1 MKPIRDYS
9 SLFTRGLIG
18 VWLLAVALP
27 LVVSLLLGQPGGG
40 IPLAGVVLWFVL
52 LRAARW
58 LSPPVRADAF
68 MRRGKYAE
76 ALALC
81 DQALAARDEGAWTG
95 GRRLIWLN
103 RRTSALI
110 GAGRA
115 GEALVTAL
123 EALEVSADPETLGN
137 CAMALVRLNRYD
149 EAIAAARLAL
159 SLSRERSV
167 VGNAA
172 LALALL
178 ARSLPAE
185 AEALAR
191 AGLEDATSLL
201 PFVRPEHYALC
212 LAALCRA
219 LRAQNAPAVL
229 VTDPGATST
238 SASERP
244 DAAPAAPSRPLAGAG
259 AVGRNAQAARYL
271 DQLRDATRG
280 SPYLRAIAL
289 LEEADALAEA
299 AGAEERVF
307 SLLAE
312 AHRLAPEYALWF
324 VAQPATFDRL
334 RADERLAPYLSAA
347 AARIEAERAAVPNAE
362 LVELEL
368 ANARGAAR
376 PRPAPQ
382 SSREAM
388 LVQVATL
395 AGTFALL
402 LIWAYRF
409 FIAGA

>member
-9 SLFTRGLIG
+9 HLFTRGLIG

-40 IPLAGVVLWFVL
+40 IPLAGVVLWFAL

-58 LSPPVRADAF
+58 LSPPVRADAL

-103 RRTSALI
+103 RRTSALL

-115 GEALVTAL
+115 GAALVTAL
-123 EALEVSADPETLGN
+123 EAMEVSADPETLGN

-178 ARSLPAE
+178 ARGLPAE

-201 PFVRPEHYALC
+201 PFVRPEHYTLC

-229 VTDPGATST
+229 VTDPSATG
-238 SASERP
+238 ASERP
-244 DAAPAAPSRPLAGAG
+244 AAAPAPPSRPLARAG
-259 AVGRNAQAARYL
+259 EAARNTQAARYL
-271 DQLRDATRG
+271 DQLRDAARG
-280 SPYLRAIAL
+280 SPYLRAITL
-289 LEEADALAEA
+289 LEEADALADT

-312 AHRLAPEYALWF
+312 AHHLAPEYALWF
-324 VAQPATFDRL
+324 VAQPATLDRW
-334 RADERLAPYLSAA
+334 RDGERLAPYLSAS

-368 ANARGAAR
+368 ANARASAR

>member
-1 MKPIRDYS
+1 MLMKPTRDYS

-40 IPLAGVVLWFVL
+40 IPLAGVVLWFAL

-58 LSPPVRADAF
+58 LSPPVRADAL

-103 RRTSALI
+103 RRTSALL

-123 EALEVSADPETLGN
+123 EAMEVSADPETLGN

-149 EAIAAARLAL
+149 EAIVAARLAL

-178 ARSLPAE
+178 ARGLPAE

-219 LRAQNAPAVL
+219 LRAQNTPAVL
-229 VTDPGATST
+229 VTDPSAPG
-238 SASERP
+238 ASERP
-244 DAAPAAPSRPLAGAG
+244 AASSRPLAGAG
-259 AVGRNAQAARYL
+259 AAGRNAQAARYL
-271 DQLRDATRG
+271 DQLRYSSRG
-280 SPYLRAIAL
+280 SPYLHAIAL
-289 LEEADALAEA
+289 LEEADALAGA
-299 AGAEERVF
+299 AGAEERLF

-334 RADERLAPYLSAA
+334 RADERLAPYLSAS
-347 AARIEAERAAVPNAE
+347 AARIEAERAAMPNAE
-362 LVELEL
+362 VVALEM
-368 ANARGAAR
+368 ANARASAR

>member
-9 SLFTRGLIG
+9 RLFTRGLIG

-27 LVVSLLLGQPGGG
+27 LVVSLLLGQPAGG

-68 MRRGKYAE
+68 MRRGKYTE

-81 DQALAARDEGAWTG
+81 DQALAARDEGAWMG
-95 GRRLIWLN
+95 ARRLIWLN
-103 RRTSALI
+103 RRTSALL

-115 GEALVTAL
+115 GEALVSAL
-123 EALEVSADPETLGN
+123 DALEVSADPETLGN

-159 SLSRERSV
+159 ALSRERSV

-178 ARSLPAE
+178 ARGLPAE

-212 LAALCRA
+212 LVALCRA
-219 LRAQNAPAVL
+219 LRTQNAPAVL
-229 VTDPGATST
+229 VTDPGTGET
-238 SASERP
+238 SERP

-259 AVGRNAQAARYL
+259 AAGRSAQAARYL
-271 DQLRDATRG
+271 DQLRDAGRG
-280 SPYLRAIAL
+280 SPYLHAIAL
-289 LEEADALAEA
+289 LEEADTLAEA
-299 AGAEERVF
+299 AGGEERVF

-334 RADERLAPYLSAA
+334 RADERLAPYLSAS
-347 AARIEAERAAVPNAE
+347 AARIEVERGAVPNAE

-388 LVQVATL
+388 LVLVATL

-409 FIAGA
+409 FIAGV

>member
-9 SLFTRGLIG
+9 HLFTRGLIG

-40 IPLAGVVLWFVL
+40 IPLAGVVLWFAL

-58 LSPPVRADAF
+58 LSPPVRADAL

-103 RRTSALI
+103 RRTSALL

-115 GEALVTAL
+115 GAALVTAL
-123 EALEVSADPETLGN
+123 EAMEVSADPETLGN

-178 ARSLPAE
+178 ARGLPAE

-191 AGLEDATSLL
+191 APASKMPRRCCRSCGRSTTRSASPPSAARCARRMRL
-201 PFVRPEHYALC
+201 PSSSRTPAPPAHPSGRLRLQRRPPPAGARRGGRTQHAG
-212 LAALCRA
+212 RA
-219 LRAQNAPAVL
+219 LPRPIARRRARFAL
-229 VTDPGATST
+229 S
-238 SASERP
+238 
-244 DAAPAAPSRPLAGAG
+244 
-259 AVGRNAQAARYL
+259 ARYHPA
-271 DQLRDATRG
+271 RRSGCAGGHGRRRG
-280 SPYLRAIAL
+280 ACLFPAGRSPPPCAGICAL
-289 LEEADALAEA
+289 
-299 AGAEERVF
+299 V
-307 SLLAE
+307 
-312 AHRLAPEYALWF
+312 
-324 VAQPATFDRL
+324 
-334 RADERLAPYLSAA
+334 
-347 AARIEAERAAVPNAE
+347 
-362 LVELEL
+362 
-368 ANARGAAR
+368 RGAAR
-376 PRPAPQ
+376 HVGPVARRRAAGAVSIRLRRAYRGGTRRRAERGAGGAGAGERAGVGAAPASAAIQPRGNA
-382 SSREAM
+382 RAGRHARRH
-388 LVQVATL
+388 LRAVAD
-395 AGTFALL
+395 
-402 LIWAYRF
+402 WAYRF